1 MLFSP
6 LSLGPLAGACLLT
19 FRLATD
25 GDVAALVCKAR
36 RLRRSRPAAAT
47 GVRRAV
53 VLEQAIWQPL
63 LVRRLTFAVDGACVH
78 GEQQSPAGA
87 LLFYNA

>member
-1 MLFSP
+1 M
-6 LSLGPLAGACLLT
+6 LT

-36 RLRRSRPAAAT
+36 RSVDPDQRQQLVLDAQRM
-47 GVRRAV
+47 

-87 LLFYNA
+87 LLFYNAQTAPW